1 MYYNKSMNTSLV
13 QTRMRPEL
21 KQEAEYLLKQIGLS
35 PSEAI
40 RAFYTQITLQRGIPF
55 DMRVPNQATL
65 EAFEEF
71 EDKTKKKKLKR
82 YSSTKDMMTDILSD
96 PDA

>member
-1 MYYNKSMNTSLV
+1 MNSTIV
-13 QTRMRPEL
+13 QARMRPEL
-21 KQEAEYLLKQIGLS
+21 KQEAEHLLKQIGLS

-55 DMRVPNQATL
+55 DMRVPNQDTL
-65 EAFEEF
+65 EAFDEF
-71 EDKTKKKKLKR
+71 EDNAKKKTLKH
-82 YSSTKDMMTDILSD
+82 YSSTKNMMADILSE

>member
-1 MYYNKSMNTSLV
+1 
-13 QTRMRPEL
+13 MRPEL